1 MAEQAKP
8 KLKEL
13 NPLVFSFLAVVV
25 GGVAGLGAVFFRG
38 LIAVTHNLLF
48 LGTFSLSY
56 NANVHTPES
65 SLGPLII
72 LVPAAGGL
80 LVVFLVKNFA
90 PEAKGH
96 GVPEVMDA
104 IYYNQGIIRPIV
116 GVIKSIASALSIGS
130 GGSVGREGPMIQIGA
145 SFGSTLGQVLRVSIW
160 QRIALVA
167 AGAGGGIAAA
177 FNTPI
182 GGILFAIEI
191 VMHEISNRT
200 LVPVAL
206 ATITATYVSRLFF
219 GSYPSFVIPALQTNY
234 FHTNSAWVLVAYIG
248 LGLLMGAVSA
258 LYIKSIYWAEDF
270 FEKRLKVSYY
280 VRHVSAMA
288 IVGVM
293 MYLAM
298 KFFGHYFIEGVG
310 YSTIQ
315 DVLAGN
321 LTVVY
326 LLVLLSVMKLVA
338 VSVTLG
344 SGASGGIFSPG
355 LFMGATLGGAYG
367 IIMNMIFPSLGISPP
382 AFAVAGMAGVIGGAT
397 GAAMTAIVMIFEM
410 TLDFTV
416 VMPMAITVAIS
427 YGIRRYFSASTIYTE
442 KLVRRG
448 HFLPLELQT
457 VQRTAKMHTYD
468 GDEPAE
474 NPQ

>member
-1 MAEQAKP
+1 MVEAAKP
-8 KLKEL
+8 EL
-13 NPLVFSFLAVVV
+13 REMNPLIFSFWAVVV
-25 GGVAGLGAVFFRG
+25 GAIAGLGAVFFRG
-38 LIAVTHNLLF
+38 LIAATHNFLF
-48 LGTFSLSY
+48 LGKFSLSY
-56 NANVHTPES
+56 NANVYTPES
-65 SLGPLII
+65 PLGPLII
-72 LVPAAGGL
+72 LVPPAGAL

-104 IYYNQGIIRPIV
+104 IYYSQGIIRPIV
-116 GVIKSIASALSIGS
+116 GVIKSVASALSIGS
-130 GGSVGREGPMIQIGA
+130 GGSVGREGPMIQIGS
-145 SFGSTLGQVLRVSIW
+145 SFGSTLGQILRVPIW

-182 GGILFAIEI
+182 GGILFALEI

-219 GSYPSFVIPALQTNY
+219 GAYPSFVIPALQTNY
-234 FHTNSAWVLVAYIG
+234 FHTNSPWVLAAYAG
-248 LGLLMGAVSA
+248 LGLIMGAVAA
-258 LYIKSIYWAEDF
+258 LYTKSIYWAEDF
-270 FEKRLKVSYY
+270 FEKRVKSSYY
-280 VRHVSAMA
+280 VRHVSGMA

-293 MYLAM
+293 MYLSM

-315 DVLAGN
+315 DVLTGN
-321 LTVVY
+321 LNIVL
-326 LLVLLSVMKLVA
+326 LLVLLAAMKLVA
-338 VSVTLG
+338 VSITLG
-344 SGASGGIFSPG
+344 SGASGGVFSPG
-355 LFMGATLGGAYG
+355 LYMGATLGGAYG
-367 IIMNMIFPSLGISPP
+367 IVINMIFPSLGISPP

-457 VQRTAKMHTYD
+457 VQRTAKMHTYE
-468 GDEPAE
+468 GDEPMKE
-474 NPQ
+474 P